1 MLIAHNHPFDSMP
14 RADSSLRIMRF
25 IHAET
30 EASPS
35 DSIAFFSALS
45 SSGSILNAICLFPR
59 GKFSC
64 FVFDTCYTL
73 IYYQSCVRHCKTHKQ
88 EKQTP
93 RSAATLKGVLTNHL
107 TEDKTMAKPNYTRK
121 TISAQTLAAV
131 SANGGHPINV
141 QKCDPNHF
149 TTHRTLGY
157 FVPAVA
163 KSTAEPRN
171 SNDRQLAHST
181 PNNACFFMRESRTP
195 KIDPSC
201 DLFSMVAC
209 GGKGFALCCFPIVAV
224 FEPVARY
231 RPSLETS
238 AVTSKLSTIGVTAM
252 IYLFI
257 GINRTDTTNQ
267 LHRLRLSA
275 TNEQQARAKLARD
288 YVLFFAG
295 QINPNRTL
303 TADSIQG
310 VIYA

>member
-1 MLIAHNHPFDSMP
+1 M
-14 RADSSLRIMRF
+14 
-25 IHAET
+25 
-30 EASPS
+30 
-35 DSIAFFSALS
+35 
-45 SSGSILNAICLFPR
+45 
-59 GKFSC
+59 
-64 FVFDTCYTL
+64 
-73 IYYQSCVRHCKTHKQ
+73 
-88 EKQTP
+88 QT
-93 RSAATLKGVLTNHL
+93 TTQQQ
-107 TEDKTMAKPNYTRK
+107 
-121 TISAQTLAAV
+121 I
-131 SANGGHPINV
+131 
-141 QKCDPNHF
+141 QKRDPNHF

-163 KSTAEPRN
+163 KSAAERGN
-171 SNDRQLAHST
+171 SNKLSTAHST
-181 PNNACFFMRESRTP
+181 PNNACFFMREIRTP

-209 GGKGFALCCFPIVAV
+209 DGQRSIVGCFPLIAV
-224 FEPVARY
+224 FHPVARY
-231 RPSLETS
+231 RLTVESK
-238 AVTSKLSTIGVTAM
+238 AVTLKQFINGVTAM